1 MSDAWRHRRPEHN
14 QAPGLKRR
22 AHLFAGCSQV
32 VEVRCAVVLDR
43 CGDGNDI
50 ERTSGCPSM
59 SGTRPV
65 EVANMSDAGLS
76 EPGLPEHED
85 DTRRAE
91 DTGTGEQNP

>member
-1 MSDAWRHRRPEHN
+1 
-14 QAPGLKRR
+14 
-22 AHLFAGCSQV
+22 
-32 VEVRCAVVLDR
+32 
-43 CGDGNDI
+43 
-50 ERTSGCPSM
+50 M

-65 EVANMSDAGLS
+65 EVANMSDAWLS

>member
-1 MSDAWRHRRPEHN
+1 
-14 QAPGLKRR
+14 
-22 AHLFAGCSQV
+22 
-32 VEVRCAVVLDR
+32 
-43 CGDGNDI
+43 
-50 ERTSGCPSM
+50 M

-85 DTRRAE
+85 DASRAE